1 MAAGT
6 QISVEEYLKT
16 VYRPDC
22 DYVDG
27 VVEERNLGECDHS
40 WIQGQSCRIFS
51 AIGYR
56 QTGIIAVPE
65 WRFQVKPT
73 RFRVPDVIVTRGK
86 PEEQILTQPP
96 LLCIEIL
103 SPEDTVSR
111 TNVRVRDYLDFGVP
125 VVWVVDPAER
135 AVWIYRPN
143 GMEQAVGESVKLDGT
158 DIEVPFSEIFD

>member
-27 VVEERNLGECDHS
+27 LVEERTLGERDHS
-40 WIQGQSCRIFS
+40 WIQGSFAAFFRS
-51 AIGYR
+51 RYR
-56 QTGIIAVPE
+56 ETGLIAWPE

-73 RFRVPDVIVTRGK
+73 RFRVPDLIVTRGK
-86 PEEQILTQPP
+86 PQDQILRTAP

-103 SPEDTVSR
+103 SPEDT
-111 TNVRVRDYLDFGVP
+111 
-125 VVWVVDPAER
+125 PAR
-135 AVWIYRPN
+135 
-143 GMEQAVGESVKLDGT
+143 
-158 DIEVPFSEIFD
+158 